1 MTEWEPATEAETAMR
16 DALRANDQEQYFRIL
31 ARTDVLLP
39 IAPDAQSSGDGG
51 WGTWTTDGRT
61 HVLAF
66 TSPAALHECLA
77 GHPGT
82 HRRVPFRDLAG
93 IWPNVDW
100 WLAVNPGLPIEGYLP
115 SWFVTQISR
124 GDVRLPG
131 RTLGARARMEQA
143 SSRTRAVAQVPMR
156 SVPNQPAPTPIE
168 RQRMRSDQAGQPPS
182 SFAPRREVP
191 PPDVAPPRAF
201 HPTRADRPVN
211 FERTM
216 GARPEAPVSPPS
228 GGFGAFGGAGGPVSG
243 GPTPGGPVSGGPTPG
258 GPVSGGPT
266 PGGPVSGGPTPGGP
280 VSGGP
285 TPGAA
290 RGRAAF
296 PRRGLF
302 DEDDRKAFDVP
313 NERELFSDVD
323 RGQGRSDLPRR
334 PASNG
339 AGRPAEPAPG
349 SGPPSWAPGSG
360 AAGPV
365 PDEANGDPRR
375 HWPRR
380 DPSRSLGEVFTEHA
394 DPVIPAA
401 WQPPPN
407 LPGPTGPP
415 LPTRQPQAPQ
425 PSFGVGGTLPSRP
438 SGALDDAQPTSP
450 AGGFFGAAAARPP
463 AGESLAGWGEQPVE
477 EPRAYRPE
485 AGPLPRRPSSEQTQ
499 PISSGWD
506 GPGDVRPGS
515 PGLAAVR
522 PAGGEPAGEP
532 AFRPAEEPFRPA
544 EEPFRPAEEP
554 FRLVEEPAPFRPA
567 EEPSAFRPIAEP
579 FRLAEE
585 SSAFRPAEEPF
596 RPVEEPAPFRP
607 AEEPSAFRPIAEP
620 FQPAEELSV
629 FRAGVEPGGSRAA
642 DEAAVFPV
650 AEEAGPPPA
659 EPLPFDRPV
668 FDRPGFS
675 RLDAELPEVDNAQ
688 GASPF
693 GEVAAKARAAG
704 FGRNTDLDQHPFF
717 ADTPDFAPAEPTV
730 EPFVEAADRAPAE
743 RAFESRSFFE
753 PVEAPRT
760 ESPFTAPSEVI
771 YEARIEPRTEPAVET
786 RAEPPAEPAFE
797 SQSSSSFFES
807 RVERA
812 PDLIDGPTEPVGY
825 PERQP
830 VAERPVYT
838 PFTSGLD
845 AFAEPPAAAETTAA
859 KDPDEPEP
867 SPELRSFFEAGAA
880 ERAQLQAEE
889 PAYSWSYTPETVYEP
904 EIADVE
910 VVVPTTPEPAVED
923 WEDRPVAAPPVRSSQ
938 PVPDFHPA
946 NSVEQDLYD
955 AVQANSTDRF
965 LSTLLL
971 AKVIVP
977 LWTGEGPV
985 DPASWRTEHMNGVPH
1000 LVVFSSQERM
1010 ADRFGPDMPGSWI
1023 KFTRLIRHWPPGDQL
1038 AFAINPESPAGA
1050 VLPGAEVIQLA
1061 TWAAEMGLGVDEPDE
1076 QPVAPKPTEAS
1087 QPRPAFEPPASSDQL
1102 VMQKPISPE
1111 QLSYYLERNYDRVS
1125 GFVHR
1130 ASEVAHLETPE
1141 HLYNALGLGYAGSS
1155 FKPDADEVYVLRWI
1169 AYRGN
1174 LYRIPYGGSSPEAM
1188 RAMQGWVIERSPFRG
1203 NGFAPSETSDVIAE
1217 FKVDSARLP
1226 HDAELWRLRRD
1237 GRQEL
1242 IARLDAD
1249 GPNWRKT
1256 GAL

>member
-1 MTEWEPATEAETAMR
+1 MTEWEPATEAEIAMR

-31 ARTDVLLP
+31 ARTDILLP
-39 IAPDAQSSGDGG
+39 IAPDAQTSGDGGG
-51 WGTWTTDGRT
+51 WGTWTTEGRT

-66 TSPAALHECLA
+66 TSPTALHECLA

-93 IWPNVDW
+93 IWPNVEW

-131 RTLGARARMEQA
+131 RTLGARARMDQA
-143 SSRTRAVAQVPMR
+143 GSRARAVAQVPVR
-156 SVPNQPAPTPIE
+156 PVPNQPAPTPIE

-182 SFAPRREVP
+182 TFAPRRDVP
-191 PPDVAPPRAF
+191 PPDVAPPGAF

-216 GARPEAPVSPPS
+216 GARPDAPVSPPS
-228 GGFGAFGGAGGPVSG
+228 GGFSALGGAGGPVSG
-243 GPTPGGPVSGGPTPG
+243 GPVSGGPA
-258 GPVSGGPT
+258 
-266 PGGPVSGGPTPGGP
+266 
-280 VSGGP
+280 
-285 TPGAA
+285 PGAA

-302 DEDDRKAFDVP
+302 DEDDRKSLDVP
-313 NERELFSDVD
+313 NERDLFADVD
-323 RGQGRSDLPRR
+323 HGPGRSDLPRR
-334 PASNG
+334 PTSNG

-349 SGPPSWAPGSG
+349 AGPPAWTPGAGAADPGS
-360 AAGPV
+360 
-365 PDEANGDPRR
+365 DEANGDPRR

-401 WQPPPN
+401 WQPPPV
-407 LPGPTGPP
+407 LPSPAGLP

-425 PSFGVGGTLPSRP
+425 PPFGVGGTLPSRP
-438 SGALDDAQPTSP
+438 SGALDDARPTSPAGESRP
-450 AGGFFGAAAARPP
+450 AGGFFGAAAPTEP
-463 AGESLAGWGEQPVE
+463 AVGWGEQPVE

-485 AGPLPRRPSSEQTQ
+485 AGPLPRRPGSEQTQ

-506 GPGDVRPGS
+506 GPGDVRPVS
-515 PGLAAVR
+515 PGPTAVR
-522 PAGGEPAGEP
+522 PSGGDPAGEP
-532 AFRPAEEPFRPA
+532 AFRPAEEGPVAYQPAGEFAAFQTGVEPYRP
-544 EEPFRPAEEP
+544 
-554 FRLVEEPAPFRPA
+554 VEQPAPY
-567 EEPSAFRPIAEP
+567 
-579 FRLAEE
+579 
-585 SSAFRPAEEPF
+585 
-596 RPVEEPAPFRP
+596 RPVEEPGAVAP
-607 AEEPSAFRPIAEP
+607 
-620 FQPAEELSV
+620 
-629 FRAGVEPGGSRAA
+629 
-642 DEAAVFPV
+642 FPV
-650 AEEAGPPPA
+650 AEEAGVLPA
-659 EPLPFDRPV
+659 EPLPFDP
-668 FDRPGFS
+668 PGS
-675 RLDAELPEVDNAQ
+675 GRLAAEHPEHPEHPEPPEHPEADNAQ

-704 FGRNTDLDQHPFF
+704 FGRSTDLDQHPFF
-717 ADTPDFAPAEPTV
+717 ADAPDFAPVESTV
-730 EPFVEAADRAPAE
+730 EPFVEAADRPPAE

-753 PVEAPRT
+753 PVEAPAP

-771 YEARIEPRTEPAVET
+771 YEARIEPRA
-786 RAEPPAEPAFE
+786 
-797 SQSSSSFFES
+797 
-807 RVERA
+807 ERA
-812 PDLIDGPTEPVGY
+812 PDLIDVPTEPVEH
-825 PERQP
+825 PEQQP
-830 VAERPVYT
+830 AAERPFQT
-838 PFTSGLD
+838 SFASGLD
-845 AFAEPPAAAETTAA
+845 AFAEPHAAAETTAA
-859 KDPDEPEP
+859 AKDQEEHEP

-880 ERAQLQAEE
+880 EREQSQAEE
-889 PAYSWSYTPETVYEP
+889 PAYSWSYTPETGYEP
-904 EIADVE
+904 EVVDAG
-910 VVVPTTPEPAVED
+910 VVVPATPEPAIED
-923 WEDRPVAAPPVRSSQ
+923 PPAVASPPATSS
-938 PVPDFHPA
+938 PPAPDFHPA
-946 NSVEQDLYD
+946 NNVEQDLFD

-985 DPASWRTEHMNGVPH
+985 EPTRWRTEHMNGVPH

-1010 ADRFGPDMPGSWI
+1010 ADRLGPDMPGSWI
-1023 KFTRLIRHWPPGDQL
+1023 KFTRLIRHWPPGDEL

-1050 VLPGAEVIQLA
+1050 VLPGTEVVQLA

-1076 QPVAPKPTEAS
+1076 QPGAPKPTEAS
-1087 QPRPAFEPPASSDQL
+1087 QPRPTFEPPTSSDQL

-1141 HLYNALGLGYAGSS
+1141 QLYNALGLDYAGSS
-1155 FKPDADEVYVLRWI
+1155 FKPDAGEVYVLRWI

-1188 RAMQGWVIERSPFRG
+1188 RAMRGWVIERAPFRG